1 MTTPSTVARRIKT
14 TLPKS
19 RSADDNLLERRR
31 SALLTFS
38 WSLGVSLT
46 VAVCVSAQAEGTKPQ
61 IAVFS
66 GPTATIQN
74 NKPLITS
81 NKAREK
87 YGLPLRKDEWGGVI
101 TDWPRYQ
108 RLAAPVTVYI
118 EAYTAHPLEADVK
131 ELYAPPDGYVNS
143 KGEFSKKMH
152 SDKDKPVYAVT
163 LKPQDG
169 LYALPY
175 MARQANGQA
184 WEGAATKPGAPFSQS
199 RQTFVPDASRI
210 FAEIA
215 RNGGDIETKAEYD
228 FYRAV
233 PAGGYT
239 KGLKAE
245 LRTDVGD
252 GDIPPEKLGEDF
264 FAYGPYAAAPPRS
277 RMARSVNA
285 VQKTLAGGKYAGALW
300 LEGSPS
306 VEDTSYW
313 LSLMV
318 DTTLPI
324 TANAAHR
331 NRGEISPDG
340 DGNIVQSINYILS
353 KVWADEQGRN
363 QLGTV
368 LVQDEIIY
376 SSREI
381 EKGDAHPGG
390 YVATGGYGGIFGSMT
405 AGPYVTNIPTR
416 KHTWKSDV
424 RITLL
429 PKTQTGEL
437 KRNGKIETVVVPIKN
452 ESGELLPSAI
462 PKVSILKG
470 DTWFDDDGVPNPGN
484 ELGIRANIEQLL
496 TQYPLAGIVAE
507 GTAPYAS
514 MSASQNAALE
524 LAVLSGLPVVRT
536 ARGDA
541 TGLVTVNTNN
551 LFIEGNNLT
560 TTKARL
566 LLTAAIMKLGPLPY
580 VADPAKPTADESAAI
595 KQKIAAYQEIFQTH

>member
-1 MTTPSTVARRIKT
+1 MIHQIVSQRSGYATFAAAVAC
-14 TLPKS
+14 
-19 RSADDNLLERRR
+19 
-31 SALLTFS
+31 ALL
-38 WSLGVSLT
+38 V
-46 VAVCVSAQAEGTKPQ
+46 GTAAIAADKPK
-61 IAVFS
+61 IAIFS

-81 NKAREK
+81 NKAREQ
-87 YGLPLRKDEWGGVI
+87 YGLPVRKDEYGAVM

-108 RLAAPVTVYI
+108 RLAAPATVYI
-118 EAYTAHPLEADVK
+118 EMFTAHPLEADVK
-131 ELYAPPDGYVNS
+131 ELYAPPDGYVNA
-143 KGEFSKKMH
+143 KGEFSKTKH

-163 LKPQDG
+163 LKPEDG

-175 MARQANGQA
+175 MGRQANGQP
-184 WEGAATKPGAPFSQS
+184 WEGVATKPGAPFSQS
-199 RQTFVPDASRI
+199 RQTFVPDPSRI
-210 FAEIA
+210 IEEIE
-215 RNGGDIETKAEYD
+215 RNGGEIKAKADFD
-228 FYRAV
+228 FYRGV

-239 KGLKAE
+239 KGLPHAK
-245 LRTDVGD
+245 RTDVGE

-264 FAYGPYAAAPPRS
+264 FSYGPYSASTPRPKMAA
-277 RMARSVNA
+277 SVNS
-285 VQKTLAGGKYAGALW
+285 VQKALAGGKYAGALW

-324 TANAAHR
+324 TANSAHR

-340 DGNIVQSINYILS
+340 DGNILNSVNYIVS

-363 QLGTV
+363 MLGTV

-405 AGPYVTNIPTR
+405 AGPYLTNIPTR

-424 RITLL
+424 RVTVL
-429 PKTQTGEL
+429 PT
-437 KRNGKIETVVVPIKN
+437 KIDGVLRQGGVFKSVPVDIKN
-452 ESGELLPSAI
+452 AAGELLSTAI
-462 PKVSILKG
+462 PKISIMKG
-470 DTWFDDDGVPNPGN
+470 DVWYDDSGKPDPVG
-484 ELGIRANIEQLL
+484 EKGIGATIDFLL
-496 TQYPLAGIVAE
+496 DKYPLAGIVGE
-507 GTAPYAS
+507 GTAPYSS
-514 MSASQNAALE
+514 MSASQDKALE
-524 LAVLSGLPVVRT
+524 KAVLSGLPVVKT

-541 TGLVTVNTNN
+541 SGLVKVNPGN

-566 LLTAAIMKLGPLPY
+566 LLTASIMKLGPLPHA
-580 VADPAKPTADESAAI
+580 ADPDHPTQTEIDAI
-595 KQKIAAYQEIFQTH
+595 KEKVAQYQAIFQTH